1 MEKLSQTELLQEG
14 FLDSVRRA
22 GGLARAVVKGVAKG
36 IYKMDPSGFDTIAAP
51 FKTVASPVV
60 GAYQQ
65 MKLDDPVMFLK
76 QELSANRNI
85 ELVKVAS
92 QKTQNANIPI
102 PGKKISNAANRAN
115 TGIKNIIG
123 ISKTVTIINFWG
135 TTYRSGTERQYK
147 TYGEANELSIPGNNQ
162 LAQRRNELIT
172 TNTQLGPRKRPREMR
187 PARGRV
193 IEPQRLT
200 NSTNQQL
207 IPYEPRPGKEPTT
220 EQPPVPGAKLMAAE
234 VFRTSKGLVLGDVYD
249 PKTGN
254 VVSSYTPKP
263 KQTFTDLIQ
272 SYQTKGTPI
281 TVALVSTII
290 TRSLGVSEKQNA
302 KKIFGGAVDMDDA
315 IMKLTNKT
323 VVTDILA
330 QPDIDIINTA
340 LKTRGFTEK
349 VKVSQKV
356 LLEQLKNL

>member
-22 GGLARAVVKGVAKG
+22 GGIARAAIKGVAKG
-36 IYKMDPSGFDTIAAP
+36 IYKMDPSGFDTLAAP
-51 FKTVASPVV
+51 FKTIASPVV

-76 QELSANRNI
+76 QELSANKNI
-85 ELVKVAS
+85 ELVKVVS

-102 PGKKISNAANRAN
+102 VGKKISTAANKAN
-115 TGIKNIIG
+115 TGIKNLMG
-123 ISKTVTIINFWG
+123 TSKTVTIITFWG
-135 TTYRSGTERQYK
+135 TTYRAGTERQYK
-147 TYGEANELSIPGNNQ
+147 TYGEANELSIVGNNQ
-162 LAQRRNELIT
+162 LAQRRNEI
-172 TNTQLGPRKRPREMR
+172 GPSNRPRELR
-187 PARGRV
+187 QATGRV

-200 NSTNQQL
+200 NDTNQQL
-207 IPYEPRPGKEPTT
+207 IPYKPKTPPTT
-220 EQPPVPGAKLMAAE
+220 PEQQLSKEQPPVKGAVLMAAE

-249 PKTGN
+249 PKTGSII
-254 VVSSYTPKP
+254 SSYTPKP
-263 KQTFTDLIQ
+263 KQTFTDIIK
-272 SYQTKGTPI
+272 SYQTKNTPI

-290 TRSLGVSEKQNA
+290 TKGLGVNDKEA
-302 KKIFGGAVDMDDA
+302 KKISSGAVDMDRA
-315 IMKLTNKT
+315 IMNLTSKNI
-323 VVTDILA
+323 VTDILT
-330 QPDIDIINTA
+330 QPDIDTINTA